1 MNVGKS
7 LKMALAKRGINQT
20 QMAARLNCTVVWV
33 NRIANS
39 RSVSMS
45 TVEGL
50 CEALEMKVSE
60 FLALGED

>member
-7 LKMALAKRGINQT
+7 LKMALAKRGMNQT
-20 QMAARLNCTVVWV
+20 QMAAHLKCTVVWV

-45 TVEGL
+45 TVESL
-50 CEALEMKVSE
+50 CDVLDMKVSE

>member
-20 QMAARLNCTVVWV
+20 QLAEKMNCTQVWI
-33 NRIANS
+33 NRLANS
-39 RSVSMS
+39 ESASMT
-45 TVEGL
+45 TVAQL
-50 CEALEMKVSE
+50 SDALDMKASE